1 LYSLLTVGFLLGNLL
16 LPKLEKSVDKGE
28 EARVL
33 SVLAA
38 GKGGTIDMDDLGLKK
53 SSGLKR
59 KADSATTY
67 NDLMVEV
74 RFEMSLEADA
84 TGVGNS
90 TPQNRIY
97 TCLSRH
103 RRHQSG

>member
-1 LYSLLTVGFLLGNLL
+1 M
-16 LPKLEKSVDKGE
+16 PKLEKSVDKGE

-38 GKGGTIDMDDLGLKK
+38 GKGGTIDTDDLGLKK
-53 SSGLKR
+53 SSSLKR

-74 RFEMSLEADA
+74 RGELSLLADGA
-84 TGVGNS
+84 GVVNS
-90 TPQNRIY
+90 TSQDRIY
-97 TCLSRH
+97 PCLSRPC
-103 RRHQSG
+103 RHQSG

>member
-1 LYSLLTVGFLLGNLL
+1 M
-16 LPKLEKSVDKGE
+16 PKLEKSTDKGE

-38 GKGGTIDMDDLGLKK
+38 GKGGTIDMDDLGLKNR
-53 SSGLKR
+53 SSLKR

-74 RFEMSLEADA
+74 KGELSLLADRA
-84 TGVGNS
+84 GVVNS
-90 TPQNRIY
+90 T
-97 TCLSRH
+97 S
-103 RRHQSG
+103 